1 MPWLTRRLQMFEDWT
16 LPITFPVPI
25 APRSWP
31 IMGPM
36 FSAFDAIRGFA
47 SGPNLWLPGH
57 DPAVLQRFPTHSAGI
72 AYLR

>member
-1 MPWLTRRLQMFEDWT
+1 LITN
-16 LPITFPVPI
+16 LPE
-25 APRSWP
+25 
-31 IMGPM
+31 M
-36 FSAFDAIRGFA
+36 FSAFDTIRGLS